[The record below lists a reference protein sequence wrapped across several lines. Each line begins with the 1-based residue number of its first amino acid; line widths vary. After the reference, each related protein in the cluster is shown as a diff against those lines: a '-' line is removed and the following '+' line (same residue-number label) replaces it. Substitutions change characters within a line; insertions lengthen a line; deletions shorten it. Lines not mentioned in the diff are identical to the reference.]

1 MVVPVSDAVQMRS
14 LCRAPEIG
22 ANSYLLSFGESKV
35 VIDAGLHP
43 KQDGEEAIP
52 RFDFL
57 EPDSVDAVL
66 ISHAHLDHI
75 GTLPVLQRE
84 QPHARV
90 YMTPEVVDL
99 ADALLHNSVN
109 VMTSQ
114 GEELGIDAY
123 PLFTHAD
130 LDELEEIWQGC
141 RYRKSFEPVWD
152 ADLKVTFRD
161 AGHVLGSAGI
171 LLEGAGKRIFYTG
184 DVQFRDQ
191 SLIQGADF
199 EDLGPLDTL
208 IVETTRGRTPPEPG
222 FDREAEVK
230 RLIADLTETM
240 NRNGSALI
248 PVFAMGKTQEVL
260 TMIQNAKESGD
271 LPDVPVTIGGLS
283 TKMTTIYDRYATNAN
298 RKRANFR
305 ILKDMDLRAGTRR
318 KGKSVPIRY
327 QEQAIYALSS
337 GMMSENTVSNKFARN
352 FLPNPAN
359 SLHFVGYSDPSTPSY
374 HIRQAA
380 SGDKINLDAKKDP
393 VTLNCEVK
401 EYNFSG
407 HADRDQL
414 LDFILGTKAKKI
426 FLVHGDLESSQW
438 FQEELARLMPDSEVT
453 IPLPGEDYSL

>member
-1 MVVPVSDAVQMRS
+1 MATPVTLRS

-22 ANSYLLSFGESKV
+22 ANSYLLGFGETNV

-43 KQDGEEAIP
+43 KKDGEEAIP
-52 RFDFL
+52 RFELLD
-57 EPDSVDAVL
+57 PDSVDAVL

-114 GEELGIDAY
+114 GEELGIDEY

-130 LDELEEIWQGC
+130 LDELDQVWQGR
-141 RYRKSFEPVWD
+141 RYRQQFEPIWD
-152 ADLKVTFRD
+152 VDLKVTFRD

-171 LLEGAGKRIFYTG
+171 LLEGADKRVFYTG

-191 SLIQGADF
+191 SLIKGADF
-199 EDLGPLDTL
+199 EDLGPIDTL
-208 IVETTRGRTPPEPG
+208 IVETTRGRTPSEPG
-222 FDREAEVK
+222 FDREEEVQ
-230 RLIADLTETM
+230 RLIEDLTETIH
-240 NRNGSALI
+240 RNGSALI

-283 TKMTTIYDRYATNAN
+283 TKMTTIYDRYASNPN
-298 RKRANFR
+298 RKRHDFR
-305 ILKDMDLRAGTRR
+305 ILRDMDLRAGTRR
-318 KGKSVPIRY
+318 RGKTVPIRY

-337 GMMSENTVSNKFARN
+337 GMMSEKTVSNKFAQT

-380 SGDKINLDAKKDP
+380 TGDLVSLDQRKDP
-393 VTLNCEVK
+393 VPLNCEVK

-407 HADRDQL
+407 HADREQL
-414 LDFILGTKAKKI
+414 LEFILGSRAKQV
-426 FLVHGDLESSQW
+426 FLVHGDPESSEW
-438 FQEELARLMPDSEVT
+438 FKEELAREMPEAEVV
-453 IPLPGEDYSL
+453 IPLPGEDYQL